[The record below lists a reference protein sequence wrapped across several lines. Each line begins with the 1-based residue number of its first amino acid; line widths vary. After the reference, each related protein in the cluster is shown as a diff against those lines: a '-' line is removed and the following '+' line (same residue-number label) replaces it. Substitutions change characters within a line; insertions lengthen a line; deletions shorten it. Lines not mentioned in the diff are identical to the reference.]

1 MSYFDDNKTVSAR
14 KIKRD
19 YYETAE
25 HMAALIL
32 NNEIYK
38 YTDPT
43 GVYMLPS
50 VEKVE
55 YWEDKGFYIE
65 YKTKNLDLIQPML
78 DVLMDLDINYR
89 MKKEIMSDPNFI
101 LDYKKVMLFA
111 KGKGLVEE
119 LEKVIKG
126 IQRNINFLEDLT

>member
-1 MSYFDDNKTVSAR
+1 MSYFDDNKIVSAWR
-14 KIKRD
+14 IKRY

-43 GVYMLPS
+43 GVYMFS
-50 VEKVE
+50 MEKVE
-55 YWEDKGFYIE
+55 YWDNTGFYIE

-89 MKKEIMSDPNFI
+89 MRKEIMSDPKFI